1 MKPYLAWL
9 KFYKLEELKRQYPSK
24 AKVYN
29 YQQELLLQFIPI
41 EQIFAAAI
49 IDEKRSRANLA
60 TSIIVDEMPEFK
72 GQRDEIC
79 KELQKELTITVGEG
93 EK

>member
-41 EQIFAAAI
+41 EQIFAATLI
-49 IDEKRSRANLA
+49 GEKRSRANLA
-60 TSIIVDEMPEFK
+60 TSIIVDKMPELK
-72 GQRDEIC
+72 GQRDEIR
-79 KELQKELTITVGEG
+79 KKIQKELIITVGES

>member
-1 MKPYLAWL
+1 MKPYLAWI
-9 KFYKLEELKRQYPSK
+9 KYHKLEELKNENPSR
-24 AKVYN
+24 AKQYN

-49 IDEKRSRANLA
+49 IGEKRRRAEYA
-60 TSIIVDEMPEFK
+60 TSIIVDNIPELEE
-72 GQRDEIC
+72 QRDEIR
-79 KELQKELTITVGEG
+79 KMIQKRLTITIGEN

>member
-24 AKVYN
+24 AKRYN

-41 EQIFAAAI
+41 EQFFAATL
-49 IDEKRSRANLA
+49 IDEKCRRAELA
-60 TSIIVDEMPEFK
+60 TSIIIREMPELE
-72 GQRDEIC
+72 GQRDEIR
-79 KELQKELTITVGEG
+79 KKIQKELIITAGES